1 MPRRKGS
8 KNKKTLE
15 RERLEASLKSNLEAQ
30 IPVQESQ
37 VEESTPDEEKPEIE
51 VLNTIQ
57 DLPNEVATESKTTK
71 KKTSLS
77 KPKCER
83 CGVEIDSE
91 PYKVDTNVLTGRAD
105 YFRESTRYVKLCGKC
120 SMELSKIV
128 DNFLL
133 SGECSEGIRK
143 FPIDSNKE
151 SWGYKQKETKKK
163 TKITK
168 TIIKKEI
175 ENYGTY

>member
-1 MPRRKGS
+1 MPRGRKPGS

-30 IPVQESQ
+30 IPAQESQ
-37 VEESTPDEEKPEIE
+37 VKESTPDKQKPEIE
-51 VLNTIQ
+51 ALNTIQ
-57 DLPNEVATESKTTK
+57 DLPNEVTTESKTTK
-71 KKTSLS
+71 KKASSS

-91 PYKVDTNVLTGRAD
+91 PYKVDTNQVTGRAD

-143 FPIDSNKE
+143 FPIDSDKE
-151 SWGYKQKETKKK
+151 S
-163 TKITK
+163 
-168 TIIKKEI
+168 
-175 ENYGTY
+175 

>member
-1 MPRRKGS
+1 MPRPKGS

-15 RERLEASLKSNLEAQ
+15 RERLEASLKSNLKAQ
-30 IPVQESQ
+30 IPAQESQ
-37 VEESTPDEEKPEIE
+37 EESNTPDEQKPEIGA
-51 VLNTIQ
+51 LNTIQ
-57 DLPNEVATESKTTK
+57 DLPNEETETEEQPKASK
-71 KKTSLS
+71 KKTSPS

-91 PYKVDTNVLTGRAD
+91 PYKVDTNQITGRAD

-143 FPIDSNKE
+143 FPTSPKD
-151 SWGYKQKETKKK
+151 
-163 TKITK
+163 
-168 TIIKKEI
+168 
-175 ENYGTY
+175 

>member
-1 MPRRKGS
+1 MGRPKGS

-15 RERLEASLKSNLEAQ
+15 RERLEASLKSNLKTQ
-30 IPVQESQ
+30 IPAQESQ
-37 VEESTPDEEKPEIE
+37 VEDLPLREEESTPDEQKPEIE
-51 VLNTIQ
+51 ALNTIQ
-57 DLPNEVATESKTTK
+57 DLPNEETEVEEQPKTSK
-71 KKTSLS
+71 KKTSPS

-91 PYKVDTNVLTGRAD
+91 PYKVDTNMLTGRAD
-105 YFRESTRYVKLCGKC
+105 YFRESARYVKLCGKC

-143 FPIDSNKE
+143 FPTSPK
-151 SWGYKQKETKKK
+151 G
-163 TKITK
+163 
-168 TIIKKEI
+168 
-175 ENYGTY
+175 

>member
-1 MPRRKGS
+1 MPRGRKPGS

-30 IPVQESQ
+30 IPAQESQ
-37 VEESTPDEEKPEIE
+37 VEESTPDEQKPKIE
-51 VLNTIQ
+51 ALNTIQ
-57 DLPNEVATESKTTK
+57 DLPNEETETKEQPKTSK
-71 KKTSLS
+71 KKISPS

-83 CGVEIDSE
+83 CGIEIDSE

-151 SWGYKQKETKKK
+151 S
-163 TKITK
+163 
-168 TIIKKEI
+168 
-175 ENYGTY
+175 

>member
-1 MPRRKGS
+1 MGRRKGS

-15 RERLEASLKSNLEAQ
+15 RERLEASLKSNLESQ
-30 IPVQESQ
+30 IPAQESQ
-37 VEESTPDEEKPEIE
+37 VEESTPDEQKPEIE
-51 VLNTIQ
+51 ALNTIQ
-57 DLPNEVATESKTTK
+57 DLPKEEIEIEEQTKTSK
-71 KKTSLS
+71 KKTSPS

-151 SWGYKQKETKKK
+151 S
-163 TKITK
+163 
-168 TIIKKEI
+168 
-175 ENYGTY
+175 

>member
-1 MPRRKGS
+1 MGRPKGS

-30 IPVQESQ
+30 ESW
-37 VEESTPDEEKPEIE
+37 VEESIPDEEKLEIE
-51 VLNTIQ
+51 ALNTIQ
-57 DLPNEVATESKTTK
+57 DLPNEVTTESKTESKTTK
-71 KKTSLS
+71 KETSPS

-105 YFRESTRYVKLCGKC
+105 YFRESTRYIKLCGKC

-128 DNFLL
+128 DNYLL
-133 SGECSEGIRK
+133 SGECSGGIRK

-151 SWGYKQKETKKK
+151 S
-163 TKITK
+163 
-168 TIIKKEI
+168 
-175 ENYGTY
+175 

>member
-1 MPRRKGS
+1 MPRGRKPGS

-37 VEESTPDEEKPEIE
+37 VEESTSDEQKPEIE
-51 VLNTIQ
+51 ALDTIQ
-57 DLPNEVATESKTTK
+57 DLPNEETEAKEQPKSSK
-71 KKTSLS
+71 KKTSPS

-133 SGECSEGIRK
+133 SGEYSEGIKK

-151 SWGYKQKETKKK
+151 S
-163 TKITK
+163 
-168 TIIKKEI
+168 
-175 ENYGTY
+175 

>member
-1 MPRRKGS
+1 MGRRKGS

-30 IPVQESQ
+30 IPAQGSQ
-37 VEESTPDEEKPEIE
+37 VEESMPDEEKPEIE
-51 VLNTIQ
+51 ALNTIQ
-57 DLPNEVATESKTTK
+57 DLPNKVATESKTSK
-71 KKTSLS
+71 KKTSSS

-91 PYKVDTNVLTGRAD
+91 PYKVDTNMLTGRAD

-143 FPIDSNKE
+143 FPTSPK
-151 SWGYKQKETKKK
+151 G
-163 TKITK
+163 
-168 TIIKKEI
+168 
-175 ENYGTY
+175 

>member
-1 MPRRKGS
+1 MGRPKGS

-37 VEESTPDEEKPEIE
+37 EESNTPDEQKPEIE
-51 VLNTIQ
+51 ALNTIQ
-57 DLPNEVATESKTTK
+57 DLPNEETETEEQPKTSK
-71 KKTSLS
+71 KKTSPS

-91 PYKVDTNVLTGRAD
+91 PYKVDTNMLTGRAD

-151 SWGYKQKETKKK
+151 S
-163 TKITK
+163 
-168 TIIKKEI
+168 
-175 ENYGTY
+175 

>member
-1 MPRRKGS
+1 MPRPKGS

-15 RERLEASLKSNLEAQ
+15 RERLEASLKSNLETQ
-30 IPVQESQ
+30 IPVQESW
-37 VEESTPDEEKPEIE
+37 VEESTPDEEKSEIGA
-51 VLNTIQ
+51 LNTIQ
-57 DLPNEVATESKTTK
+57 DLPKEEIEIEEQPKASK
-71 KKTSLS
+71 KKTSPS

-143 FPIDSNKE
+143 FPIDSKE
-151 SWGYKQKETKKK
+151 S
-163 TKITK
+163 
-168 TIIKKEI
+168 
-175 ENYGTY
+175 

>member
-1 MPRRKGS
+1 MPRGRKPGS

-30 IPVQESQ
+30 IPAQESQ
-37 VEESTPDEEKPEIE
+37 EESNTPDEQKLEIE
-51 VLNTIQ
+51 ALNTIQ
-57 DLPNEVATESKTTK
+57 DLPKEEIETEIEVEEQPKISK
-71 KKTSLS
+71 KKTSPS

-151 SWGYKQKETKKK
+151 S
-163 TKITK
+163 
-168 TIIKKEI
+168 
-175 ENYGTY
+175 

>member
-15 RERLEASLKSNLEAQ
+15 RERLEASLKSNLKAQ
-30 IPVQESQ
+30 IPAQESQ
-37 VEESTPDEEKPEIE
+37 EESNTPDEQKPEIGA
-51 VLNTIQ
+51 LNTIQ
-57 DLPNEVATESKTTK
+57 DLPNKVTETEEQPKTSK
-71 KKTSLS
+71 KKTSPS

-91 PYKVDTNVLTGRAD
+91 PYKVDTNQITGRAD

-143 FPIDSNKE
+143 FPTSPKD
-151 SWGYKQKETKKK
+151 
-163 TKITK
+163 
-168 TIIKKEI
+168 
-175 ENYGTY
+175 

>member
-1 MPRRKGS
+1 MPRGRPKGA

-30 IPVQESQ
+30 IPAQESQ
-37 VEESTPDEEKPEIE
+37 VEESTPDEQKPEIE
-51 VLNTIQ
+51 ALNTIQ
-57 DLPNEVATESKTTK
+57 DLPNEVVTESKASK
-71 KKTSLS
+71 KKTSPS

-91 PYKVDTNVLTGRAD
+91 PYKVDTNVLTGRAA

-151 SWGYKQKETKKK
+151 T
-163 TKITK
+163 
-168 TIIKKEI
+168 
-175 ENYGTY
+175 

>member
-1 MPRRKGS
+1 MPRGRKPGS

-15 RERLEASLKSNLEAQ
+15 RERLEASLKSNFETQ
-30 IPVQESQ
+30 IPVQESWE
-37 VEESTPDEEKPEIE
+37 EESTPDEQKPEIE
-51 VLNTIQ
+51 ALNTIQ
-57 DLPNEVATESKTTK
+57 DLPKEETETEEQPKASK
-71 KKTSLS
+71 KKTSPS

-151 SWGYKQKETKKK
+151 S
-163 TKITK
+163 
-168 TIIKKEI
+168 
-175 ENYGTY
+175 

>member
-1 MPRRKGS
+1 MPRGRPKGA

-30 IPVQESQ
+30 IPVQESW

-51 VLNTIQ
+51 ALNTIQ
-57 DLPNEVATESKTTK
+57 DLPNEVTTESKTESKTTK
-71 KKTSLS
+71 KKTSPS

-128 DNFLL
+128 DSFLL

-151 SWGYKQKETKKK
+151 S
-163 TKITK
+163 
-168 TIIKKEI
+168 
-175 ENYGTY
+175 

>member
-1 MPRRKGS
+1 MGRRKGS

-30 IPVQESQ
+30 IPAQESQ
-37 VEESTPDEEKPEIE
+37 EESNTPDEQKPEIE
-51 VLNTIQ
+51 ALNTIQ
-57 DLPNEVATESKTTK
+57 DLPNEGTETEEQPKTSK
-71 KKTSLS
+71 KKISLS

-143 FPIDSNKE
+143 FPNQSKRLERI
-151 SWGYKQKETKKK
+151 
-163 TKITK
+163 
-168 TIIKKEI
+168 
-175 ENYGTY
+175 

>member
-1 MPRRKGS
+1 MPRGRKPGS

-15 RERLEASLKSNLEAQ
+15 RERLEASIKSNLEAQ
-30 IPVQESQ
+30 NPVQKSL
-37 VEESTPDEEKPEIE
+37 VEKSTPDEQKPEIE
-51 VLNTIQ
+51 ALNTIQ
-57 DLPNEVATESKTTK
+57 DLPNEITTESKTTK
-71 KKTSLS
+71 KKTSPS

-91 PYKVDTNVLTGRAD
+91 PYKVDTNMLTGRAD

-151 SWGYKQKETKKK
+151 S
-163 TKITK
+163 
-168 TIIKKEI
+168 
-175 ENYGTY
+175 

>member
-30 IPVQESQ
+30 IPVQESW
-37 VEESTPDEEKPEIE
+37 VEENTPDEEKPEIE
-51 VLNTIQ
+51 ALNTIQ
-57 DLPNEVATESKTTK
+57 DLPKEEIETEIEVEEQPKISK
-71 KKTSLS
+71 KKTSPS

-133 SGECSEGIRK
+133 SGEYSEGIRK

-151 SWGYKQKETKKK
+151 S
-163 TKITK
+163 
-168 TIIKKEI
+168 
-175 ENYGTY
+175 

>member
-1 MPRRKGS
+1 MGRRKGS

-30 IPVQESQ
+30 IPAQGSQ
-37 VEESTPDEEKPEIE
+37 VEESTPDEEKSEIE
-51 VLNTIQ
+51 ALNTIQ
-57 DLPNEVATESKTTK
+57 DLSNEETETEEQPKASK
-71 KKTSLS
+71 KKTSPS

-91 PYKVDTNVLTGRAD
+91 PYKVDTNQITGRAD

-143 FPIDSNKE
+143 FPTSPKD
-151 SWGYKQKETKKK
+151 
-163 TKITK
+163 
-168 TIIKKEI
+168 
-175 ENYGTY
+175 

>member
-1 MPRRKGS
+1 MPRGRPKGS
-8 KNKKTLE
+8 RNKKTLE

-30 IPVQESQ
+30 IPAQESQ
-37 VEESTPDEEKPEIE
+37 EESNTPDEEKPEIE
-51 VLNTIQ
+51 ALNTIQ
-57 DLPNEVATESKTTK
+57 DLPNEVATESKTVK
-71 KKTSLS
+71 KKVSPS

-91 PYKVDTNVLTGRAD
+91 PYKVDTSQLLRVDTNQITGRAN

-143 FPIDSNKE
+143 FPTSPKD
-151 SWGYKQKETKKK
+151 
-163 TKITK
+163 
-168 TIIKKEI
+168 
-175 ENYGTY
+175 

>member
-1 MPRRKGS
+1 MPRGRKPGS

-37 VEESTPDEEKPEIE
+37 VEESTPDEEKPEIGA
-51 VLNTIQ
+51 LNTIQ
-57 DLPNEVATESKTTK
+57 DLPKEEIEIEEQSKTSK
-71 KKTSLS
+71 KKTSPS

-151 SWGYKQKETKKK
+151 S
-163 TKITK
+163 
-168 TIIKKEI
+168 
-175 ENYGTY
+175 

>member
-1 MPRRKGS
+1 MPRGRKPGS

-37 VEESTPDEEKPEIE
+37 EESNTPDEQKPEIE
-51 VLNTIQ
+51 ALNTIQ
-57 DLPNEVATESKTTK
+57 DLSNEETETEEQPKASK
-71 KKTSLS
+71 KKTSPS

-91 PYKVDTNVLTGRAD
+91 PYKVDTNQITGRAD

-143 FPIDSNKE
+143 FPTSPKD
-151 SWGYKQKETKKK
+151 
-163 TKITK
+163 
-168 TIIKKEI
+168 
-175 ENYGTY
+175 

>member
-1 MPRRKGS
+1 MGRRKGS

-30 IPVQESQ
+30 ISVQESQ
-37 VEESTPDEEKPEIE
+37 VEESTPDEQKPEIE
-51 VLNTIQ
+51 ALNTIQ
-57 DLPNEVATESKTTK
+57 DLPNEETETEEQPKTSK
-71 KKTSLS
+71 KKTSPS

-120 SMELSKIV
+120 SMELSRIV

-133 SGECSEGIRK
+133 SGECSEGIKK

-151 SWGYKQKETKKK
+151 S
-163 TKITK
+163 
-168 TIIKKEI
+168 
-175 ENYGTY
+175 

>member
-15 RERLEASLKSNLEAQ
+15 RERLERERLEASLKSNLEAQ
-30 IPVQESQ
+30 IPAQRSQ
-37 VEESTPDEEKPEIE
+37 VEESIPDEEKPEIKA
-51 VLNTIQ
+51 LNTIQ
-57 DLPNEVATESKTTK
+57 DLPNEITTESKTTK
-71 KKTSLS
+71 KKTSPS

-91 PYKVDTNVLTGRAD
+91 PYKVDTNMLTGRAD

-120 SMELSKIV
+120 SMELSRIV

-143 FPIDSNKE
+143 FSIDSNKE
-151 SWGYKQKETKKK
+151 S
-163 TKITK
+163 
-168 TIIKKEI
+168 
-175 ENYGTY
+175 

>member
-1 MPRRKGS
+1 MPRGRKPGS

-30 IPVQESQ
+30 IPAQESQ
-37 VEESTPDEEKPEIE
+37 EESNTPDEQKLEIE
-51 VLNTIQ
+51 ALNTIQ
-57 DLPNEVATESKTTK
+57 DLPNEAITESKTSK
-71 KKTSLS
+71 KKTSPS

-105 YFRESTRYVKLCGKC
+105 YFREATRYVKLCGKC

-143 FPIDSNKE
+143 FPIDSKE
-151 SWGYKQKETKKK
+151 S
-163 TKITK
+163 
-168 TIIKKEI
+168 
-175 ENYGTY
+175 

>member
-1 MPRRKGS
+1 MGRRKGS

-30 IPVQESQ
+30 IPAQESQ
-37 VEESTPDEEKPEIE
+37 VEESTPDEQKPKIE
-51 VLNTIQ
+51 ALNTIQ
-57 DLPNEVATESKTTK
+57 NLPNEETETEEQPKISK
-71 KKTSLS
+71 KKTSPL

-133 SGECSEGIRK
+133 SGECSKGIRK
-143 FPIDSNKE
+143 FPTSPKD
-151 SWGYKQKETKKK
+151 
-163 TKITK
+163 
-168 TIIKKEI
+168 
-175 ENYGTY
+175 

>member
-1 MPRRKGS
+1 MGRPKGS

-15 RERLEASLKSNLEAQ
+15 RERLEASLKSNLKAQ

-37 VEESTPDEEKPEIE
+37 VEDLPLREEENTPDEENPEIGA
-51 VLNTIQ
+51 LNTIQ
-57 DLPNEVATESKTTK
+57 DLPNEVTPESKTSK
-71 KKTSLS
+71 KKTSPS

-143 FPIDSNKE
+143 FPTSSKD
-151 SWGYKQKETKKK
+151 
-163 TKITK
+163 
-168 TIIKKEI
+168 
-175 ENYGTY
+175 

>member
-1 MPRRKGS
+1 MPRGRKPGS

-30 IPVQESQ
+30 IPAQESQ
-37 VEESTPDEEKPEIE
+37 VEESTPDEQKPEIE
-51 VLNTIQ
+51 ALNTIQ
-57 DLPNEVATESKTTK
+57 DLPNEETETEIEIEEQPKISK
-71 KKTSLS
+71 KKSPPS

-133 SGECSEGIRK
+133 SGEYSEGIRK

-151 SWGYKQKETKKK
+151 S
-163 TKITK
+163 
-168 TIIKKEI
+168 
-175 ENYGTY
+175 

>member
-1 MPRRKGS
+1 MPRGRKPGS

-15 RERLEASLKSNLEAQ
+15 RERLEASLKSNLESQ
-30 IPVQESQ
+30 IPAQESQ
-37 VEESTPDEEKPEIE
+37 VEENTPDEEKPEIE
-51 VLNTIQ
+51 ALNTIQ
-57 DLPNEVATESKTTK
+57 NLPNEETEIEEQPKISK
-71 KKTSLS
+71 KKSSPS

-143 FPIDSNKE
+143 FPIDSKE
-151 SWGYKQKETKKK
+151 S
-163 TKITK
+163 
-168 TIIKKEI
+168 
-175 ENYGTY
+175 

>member
-1 MPRRKGS
+1 MGRRKGS

-30 IPVQESQ
+30 IPAQESQ
-37 VEESTPDEEKPEIE
+37 VEESTPDEEKSEFGA
-51 VLNTIQ
+51 LNTIQ
-57 DLPNEVATESKTTK
+57 DLPKEEIETEEQPKISK
-71 KKTSLS
+71 KKTSPS

-91 PYKVDTNVLTGRAD
+91 PYKVDTNMLTGRAD

-151 SWGYKQKETKKK
+151 S
-163 TKITK
+163 
-168 TIIKKEI
+168 
-175 ENYGTY
+175 

>member
-1 MPRRKGS
+1 MGRRKGS

-51 VLNTIQ
+51 ALNTIQ
-57 DLPNEVATESKTTK
+57 DLPKEEIEIEEQPKISK
-71 KKTSLS
+71 KKTSPL

-151 SWGYKQKETKKK
+151 S
-163 TKITK
+163 
-168 TIIKKEI
+168 
-175 ENYGTY
+175 

>member
-1 MPRRKGS
+1 MGRRKGS

-30 IPVQESQ
+30 ISAQESQ
-37 VEESTPDEEKPEIE
+37 EESNTPDEQKPEIE
-51 VLNTIQ
+51 ALNTIQ
-57 DLPNEVATESKTTK
+57 DLPNEETEAEEQPKTSK
-71 KKTSLS
+71 KKTSPS

-91 PYKVDTNVLTGRAD
+91 PYKVDTNMLTGRAD

-133 SGECSEGIRK
+133 SGERSEGIRK
-143 FPIDSNKE
+143 FPTSSN
-151 SWGYKQKETKKK
+151 
-163 TKITK
+163 
-168 TIIKKEI
+168 
-175 ENYGTY
+175 

>member
-1 MPRRKGS
+1 MPRGRKPGS

-30 IPVQESQ
+30 IPAQESQ
-37 VEESTPDEEKPEIE
+37 VEESTPDEQKPEIGA
-51 VLNTIQ
+51 LNTIQ
-57 DLPNEVATESKTTK
+57 DLPNEETETEEQPKASK
-71 KKTSLS
+71 KKTSPS

-91 PYKVDTNVLTGRAD
+91 PYKVDTNQITGRAD

-143 FPIDSNKE
+143 FPTSPKD
-151 SWGYKQKETKKK
+151 
-163 TKITK
+163 
-168 TIIKKEI
+168 
-175 ENYGTY
+175 

>member
-1 MPRRKGS
+1 MGRPKGS

-15 RERLEASLKSNLEAQ
+15 RERLEASLKSNLKAQ

-37 VEESTPDEEKPEIE
+37 VEDLPLREEENTPDEEKPEIGA
-51 VLNTIQ
+51 LNTIQ
-57 DLPNEVATESKTTK
+57 DLPNEVTVESKTSK
-71 KKTSLS
+71 KKTTPS

-143 FPIDSNKE
+143 FPIDSKE
-151 SWGYKQKETKKK
+151 S
-163 TKITK
+163 
-168 TIIKKEI
+168 
-175 ENYGTY
+175 

>member
-1 MPRRKGS
+1 MGRRKGS

-30 IPVQESQ
+30 IPVQESW

-51 VLNTIQ
+51 ALNTIQ
-57 DLPNEVATESKTTK
+57 DLPKEEIEIEEQPIEEQPKISK
-71 KKTSLS
+71 KKSSPS

-91 PYKVDTNVLTGRAD
+91 PYKVDTNMLTGRAD

-151 SWGYKQKETKKK
+151 S
-163 TKITK
+163 
-168 TIIKKEI
+168 
-175 ENYGTY
+175 

>member
-1 MPRRKGS
+1 MPRGRPKGA

-30 IPVQESQ
+30 IPAQESQ
-37 VEESTPDEEKPEIE
+37 VEDLPLREEESTPDEEKPEIE
-51 VLNTIQ
+51 ALNTIQ
-57 DLPNEVATESKTTK
+57 DLPNEVVTESKASK
-71 KKTSLS
+71 KKTSPS

-91 PYKVDTNVLTGRAD
+91 PYKVDTNMLTGRAD

-151 SWGYKQKETKKK
+151 S
-163 TKITK
+163 
-168 TIIKKEI
+168 
-175 ENYGTY
+175 

>member
-1 MPRRKGS
+1 MGRRKGS

-37 VEESTPDEEKPEIE
+37 VEESMPDEEKPEIGA
-51 VLNTIQ
+51 LNTIQ
-57 DLPNEVATESKTTK
+57 DLPKEEIEIEIDIEEQPKISK
-71 KKTSLS
+71 KKTSPS

-91 PYKVDTNVLTGRAD
+91 PYKVDTNVLTGRAN
-105 YFRESTRYVKLCGKC
+105 YFRESIRYVKLCGKC

-151 SWGYKQKETKKK
+151 S
-163 TKITK
+163 
-168 TIIKKEI
+168 
-175 ENYGTY
+175 

>member
-1 MPRRKGS
+1 MGRPKGS

-30 IPVQESQ
+30 ILVQESQ
-37 VEESTPDEEKPEIE
+37 VEESTADEQKPEIE
-51 VLNTIQ
+51 ALNTIQ
-57 DLPNEVATESKTTK
+57 DLPNEETETEEQPKTSK
-71 KKTSLS
+71 KKTSPS

-83 CGVEIDSE
+83 CGVEVDSE
-91 PYKVDTNVLTGRAD
+91 PYKVDTNMLTGRAD

-133 SGECSEGIRK
+133 SSECSEGIRK

-151 SWGYKQKETKKK
+151 S
-163 TKITK
+163 
-168 TIIKKEI
+168 
-175 ENYGTY
+175 